1 MQLRK
6 GAEMAKQNPFAKQA
20 ELQRIEPRAHT
31 PKIHNENSLTPSRR
45 GKRGATLY
53 FDVDTHRLLKELS
66 LEQEKSITALCF
78 EGVNLMLQHY
88 HRKPI
93 A

>member
-1 MQLRK
+1 
-6 GAEMAKQNPFAKQA
+6 MAKLNPLEKQA
-20 ELQRIEPRAHT
+20 EIARTPRRDHT
-31 PKIHNENSLTPSRR
+31 PKVHNANSLTPSRR
-45 GKRGATLY
+45 GKVGVTLY
-53 FDVDTHRLLKELS
+53 FEVDAHRLLKELS

-78 EGVNLMLQHY
+78 EGVNFMLQHY